1 MKRTIE
7 QLREYAR
14 KENAAYKR
22 LENAGYMCWGA
33 EYMRCADGKSHVKGV
48 VIELYE
54 NGKSWKTDF
63 PDKRYY
69 FDDFQSA
76 AKSLL
81 HEVY

>member
-22 LENAGYMCWGA
+22 LENAGYMCWGNS
-33 EYMRCADGKSHVKGV
+33 KSNAKGV

-54 NGKSWKTDF
+54 NGKICFPAF

-69 FDDFQSA
+69 FEDFQSA

-81 HEVY
+81 HEVG

>member
-1 MKRTIE
+1 MKKTIE
-7 QLREYAR
+7 QMREYER

-22 LENAGYMCWGA
+22 LENAGYMCWGNS
-33 EYMRCADGKSHVKGV
+33 KSHAKGV

-63 PDKRYY
+63 PQKRYY
-69 FDDFQSA
+69 FENFQSA

-81 HEVY
+81 HEVD

>member
-7 QLREYAR
+7 QLSEYAST
-14 KENAAYKR
+14 ENAAYKK
-22 LENAGYMCWGA
+22 LENAGYMCWGNS
-33 EYMRCADGKSHVKGV
+33 KSHANGV
-48 VIELYE
+48 VIERYE

-69 FDDFQSA
+69 FEDFQSA

-81 HEVY
+81 HEVD

>member
-22 LENAGYMCWGA
+22 LENAGYMCWGNS
-33 EYMRCADGKSHVKGV
+33 KSHAKEV
-48 VIELYE
+48 VIERYE
-54 NGKSWKTDF
+54 NGKNWKTDF

-69 FDDFQSA
+69 FEDFQSA

-81 HEVY
+81 HEVD

>member
-22 LENAGYMCWGA
+22 LENAGYMCWGNS
-33 EYMRCADGKSHVKGV
+33 KSRAKECVSG
-48 VIELYE
+48 LYE

-69 FDDFQSA
+69 FEDFQSA
-76 AKSLL
+76 EKSLL
-81 HEVY
+81 HEVD

>member
-14 KENAAYKR
+14 KENEAYKR
-22 LENAGYMCWGA
+22 LENAGYMCLGGSKCTA
-33 EYMRCADGKSHVKGV
+33 KEV

-54 NGKSWKTDF
+54 NGKSWKTEF

-69 FDDFQSA
+69 FEDFQSA

-81 HEVY
+81 HEVD

>member
-7 QLREYAR
+7 QLHEYAR

-22 LENAGYMCWGA
+22 LEGAGYMCWGNS
-33 EYMRCADGKSHVKGV
+33 KSHAKEV

-54 NGKSWKTDF
+54 NGKSWKTNF

-69 FDDFQSA
+69 FEDFQSA
-76 AKSLL
+76 AKNLP
-81 HEVY
+81 HEVD

>member
-14 KENAAYKR
+14 RENAAYKR
-22 LENAGYMCWGA
+22 LENAGYMCWGNS
-33 EYMRCADGKSHVKGV
+33 KSHAKGI

-54 NGKSWKTDF
+54 NGKNWKTDF
-63 PDKRYY
+63 PDRRYY
-69 FDDFQSA
+69 FEDFQSA

-81 HEVY
+81 HEVD

>member
-22 LENAGYMCWGA
+22 LENAGYMCWG
-33 EYMRCADGKSHVKGV
+33 DSKSPAKQV
-48 VIELYE
+48 VIELYKD
-54 NGKSWKTDF
+54 GKNWRTNF
-63 PDKRYY
+63 PDERYC
-69 FDDFQSA
+69 FEDFSSA

-81 HEVY
+81 HEVD

>member
-14 KENAAYKR
+14 RENAAYKR
-22 LENAGYMCWGA
+22 LENAGYMCWGSSKCPA
-33 EYMRCADGKSHVKGV
+33 KEV

-54 NGKSWKTDF
+54 NGKSWKTNF

-69 FDDFQSA
+69 FEDFQSA

-81 HEVY
+81 HEVD

>member
-7 QLREYAR
+7 QMREYAR
-14 KENAAYKR
+14 RENAAYKR
-22 LENAGYMCWGA
+22 LENAGYMCWGSSKCPA
-33 EYMRCADGKSHVKGV
+33 KEV

-54 NGKSWKTDF
+54 NGKSWKTNF

-69 FDDFQSA
+69 FEDFQSA

-81 HEVY
+81 HEVD

>member
-14 KENAAYKR
+14 QENAAYKR
-22 LENAGYMCWGA
+22 LEGAGYMCWGDSKCPA
-33 EYMRCADGKSHVKGV
+33 KGV

-54 NGKSWKTDF
+54 NGKSWKTNF

-69 FDDFQSA
+69 FEDFQSA

-81 HEVY
+81 HEVD

>member
-7 QLREYAR
+7 QLHEYAR
-14 KENAAYKR
+14 RENAAYKR
-22 LENAGYMCWGA
+22 LEDAGYMCWGNS
-33 EYMRCADGKSHVKGV
+33 KSHAKEV

-69 FDDFQSA
+69 FEDFQSA

-81 HEVY
+81 HGVS

>member
-1 MKRTIE
+1 MKITIE

-22 LENAGYMCWGA
+22 LENAGYMCLGNS
-33 EYMRCADGKSHVKGV
+33 KSHEKGS

-69 FDDFQSA
+69 FEDFQSA

-81 HEVY
+81 HEVE

>member
-1 MKRTIE
+1 MKRAIE
-7 QLREYAR
+7 QVREYAR

-22 LENAGYMCWGA
+22 LEDAGYMCWGSSKCPA
-33 EYMRCADGKSHVKGV
+33 KEV

-54 NGKSWKTDF
+54 NGKSWKTNF

-69 FDDFQSA
+69 FEDFQSA

-81 HEVY
+81 HEVD

>member
-1 MKRTIE
+1 MKKTIE

-14 KENAAYKR
+14 KENSAYKR
-22 LENAGYMCWGA
+22 LEDAGYMCLGNS
-33 EYMRCADGKSHVKGV
+33 KSHAKEV

-54 NGKSWKTDF
+54 NGKSWKINF

-69 FDDFQSA
+69 FENFQSA

-81 HEVY
+81 HEVG

>member
-7 QLREYAR
+7 QMREYAR

-22 LENAGYMCWGA
+22 LENAGYMCWGNS
-33 EYMRCADGKSHVKGV
+33 KSHAKGV

-63 PDKRYY
+63 PQKRYY
-69 FDDFQSA
+69 FENFQSA

-81 HEVY
+81 HEVD

>member
-14 KENAAYKR
+14 KENEAYKR
-22 LENAGYMCWGA
+22 LEYAGYMCWGDSKCPA
-33 EYMRCADGKSHVKGV
+33 KGV

-54 NGKSWKTDF
+54 SGKSWKTDF

-69 FDDFQSA
+69 FENFQSA
-76 AKSLL
+76 GKSLL
-81 HEVY
+81 HGVN

>member
-22 LENAGYMCWGA
+22 LENAGYMCWGGSKCPA
-33 EYMRCADGKSHVKGV
+33 KEV

-54 NGKSWKTDF
+54 NGKSWKTNF

-69 FDDFQSA
+69 FEDFQSA
-76 AKSLL
+76 AKMLL
-81 HEVY
+81 HGVS

>member
-22 LENAGYMCWGA
+22 LENAGYMCWGNS
-33 EYMRCADGKSHVKGV
+33 KSHANEV
-48 VIELYE
+48 VIERYE
-54 NGKSWKTDF
+54 NGKSWKTNF
-63 PDKRYY
+63 PDERYY
-69 FDDFQSA
+69 FEDFQSA

-81 HEVY
+81 HEVD

>member
-22 LENAGYMCWGA
+22 LENAGYMCWGNS
-33 EYMRCADGKSHVKGV
+33 KSPAKEV
-48 VIELYE
+48 VIALYE
-54 NGKSWKTDF
+54 NGKSWKTNF

-69 FDDFQSA
+69 FEDFQSA
-76 AKSLL
+76 EKSLL
-81 HEVY
+81 HEVD

>member
-7 QLREYAR
+7 QMREYAR
-14 KENAAYKR
+14 QENAAYKR
-22 LENAGYMCWGA
+22 LEDAGYMCWVDSKRHA
-33 EYMRCADGKSHVKGV
+33 KEV

-63 PDKRYY
+63 PNKRYY
-69 FDDFQSA
+69 FENFQSA

-81 HEVY
+81 HEVD